1 MSRVRFTNL
10 FLSAFLTVGLIGAFS
25 VPVLAAEALPLKRV
39 MLSTGGVGYFEHE
52 AIVDGDGELALEVRL
67 DQVDDVLKSIVIY
80 DDTGGVGT
88 ISLPGRQPLR
98 QAFKDFPFNQG
109 ALASPAALLN
119 ALQGARIK
127 TTGGRAVEGRIIR
140 VVPETV
146 KLGDGLGT
154 IVRHRVSLLT
164 NQGVQ
169 QLVLEDIESFRFSD
183 PGLQAQVEDALDA
196 IARHRVRDKRTLR
209 ISVSGDKKRVVRVA
223 YVVSVP
229 LWKSTYRLTLPGDGD
244 GSGRGHLQGWAVL
257 ENASGRD
264 WRGVEL
270 TVVSG
275 NPVTF
280 RQAIYAS
287 YYVNRPNVPVEV
299 LGRILPDPDRGTV
312 AFANK
317 VVGGAGGR
325 REHDLKRKAE
335 MEKRLRS
342 GKKFK
347 DMAKSSM
354 GLAPAPQSREALAE
368 TSADSFR
375 AANKTP
381 EMAATALLAQSSEA
395 ATQVLFRVTKPVS
408 VANGHSLV
416 VPIVNA
422 EIPAERLA
430 LYQPATHATHPL
442 ASVRLKNDGK
452 SGLPPGVLTIYERT
466 AGAVA
471 FVGDARLTTLPA
483 GDERLVSFALDQ
495 KTRIDRTVENDRRLA
510 EGTINRGVFK
520 RTIVHKQTTTYR
532 LKGPAREARTVILEH
547 PRRPGWELVTPGKVD
562 VELTDKAYRIPVA
575 LKAGGEDEIKV
586 EMEWPR
592 IESVHISTLSLDNLT
607 VYSRTGTLSAPVR
620 QAFARMADMR
630 GEIAEHRRRLKALEK
645 ERAEVFNDQR
655 RVRDNLNRIPR
666 GGDLAR
672 RYLRKMNSQETFL
685 EKLAVDMDD
694 TRELLKKAEDALAA
708 YVATLEL

>member
-1 MSRVRFTNL
+1 MASARYSSL
-10 FLSAFLTVGLIGAFS
+10 FLSAFLIVGLIIVLS
-25 VPVLAAEALPLKRV
+25 VPALAAEALPLKRV

-67 DQVDDVLKSIVIY
+67 DQVDDVLKSIVVY

-88 ISLPGRQPLR
+88 IGLPGRQPLR
-98 QAFKDFPFNQG
+98 QAFKDLPFDQG

-127 TTGGRAVEGRIIR
+127 TVGGRAVEGRIIR
-140 VVPETV
+140 AVPETV
-146 KLGDGLGT
+146 KLDDDLGT

-164 NQGVQ
+164 DQGVQ
-169 QLVLEDIESFRFSD
+169 QFVLEDIESFRFAD

-209 ISVSGDKKRVVRVA
+209 ISVAGGKKRVVRVA

-244 GSGRGHLQGWAVL
+244 GTGRGHLQGWAVL

-264 WRGVEL
+264 WQGVEL

-312 AFANK
+312 AFADK

-325 REHDLKRKAE
+325 GERELKRKAE
-335 MEKRLRS
+335 MQKRQRS
-342 GKKFK
+342 ARLSK
-347 DMAKSSM
+347 DLAESVVGRAMAQS
-354 GLAPAPQSREALAE
+354 PQSREPGAG
-368 TSADSFR
+368 DDFR

-381 EMAATALLAQSSEA
+381 EMAAVALLAQSKEA
-395 ATQVLFRVTKPVS
+395 ATQVLFRVPKPVS
-408 VANGHSLV
+408 VANGHSLA

-442 ASVRLKNDGK
+442 ASVRLKNDGA

-495 KTRIDRTVENDRRLA
+495 KVRIDRTVESDRRLA

-520 RTIVHKQTTTYR
+520 RTVVHKQTTTYR
-532 LKGPAREARTVILEH
+532 LKGPVREARTVILEH
-547 PRRPGWELVTPGKVD
+547 PRRPGWELVTPGEVD

-575 LKAGGEDEIKV
+575 LKAGAEDEIKV
-586 EMEWPR
+586 EMEWPK
-592 IESVHISTLSLDNLT
+592 IESVHISTLSWDNLT
-607 VYSRTGTLSAPVR
+607 VYSKTGTLSAPVR
-620 QAFARMADMR
+620 RAFARMADMR
-630 GEIAEHRRRLKALEK
+630 GGIAEHRRLVKTLDK
-645 ERAEVFNDQR
+645 ERANVFNDQR
-655 RVRDNLNRIPR
+655 RVRDNLARIPR
-666 GGDLAR
+666 GGDLYN
-672 RYLRKMNSQETFL
+672 RYLRKMNRQETFL

-694 TRELLKKAEDALAA
+694 TREKLKKAEDALAA
-708 YVATLEL
+708 YVAKLEL